1 MSNIIPFDAIE
12 KMADAVTASK
22 LFGVSTKDQALA
34 LMLIAQ
40 AEGMHPATAARDYHV
55 INGRPTL
62 KADTMLARFM
72 SAGGSVE
79 WIEYTEKKCEAK
91 FSHPQGGS
99 VKVAWTIEQASKIMN
114 KVYKQGVCVGQTS
127 LTDKDVWKQYPR
139 QMLRSRV
146 ISEGI
151 RTIFPGVAVGVYT
164 PEEAEDFHEQ
174 PKHVAAK
181 IIESNPIDQSDEK
194 IAALLKESTESL
206 EKGFYKCKSWIWTLN
221 SEERELLKKP
231 AFAEWRTKYNA
242 AKKLEEGT
250 VLDNLNEREPGEEG

>member
-12 KMADAVTASK
+12 KMAEAVTASK
-22 LFGVSTKDQALA
+22 LFGISTKDQALA

-55 INGRPTL
+55 INGSPTL

-79 WIEYTEKKCEAK
+79 WIEYTENKCEAK
-91 FSHPQGGS
+91 FTHPQGGS

-114 KVYKQGVCVGQTS
+114 KVYKQENNRRVCVGEKP

-181 IIESNPIDQSDEK
+181 IIESNPK
-194 IAALLKESTESL
+194 IGRAH
-206 EKGFYKCKSWIWTLN
+206 
-221 SEERELLKKP
+221 
-231 AFAEWRTKYNA
+231 
-242 AKKLEEGT
+242 
-250 VLDNLNEREPGEEG
+250 V